1 MNTHELALL
10 RVANHRL
17 ADRSFASALDIV
29 SWMGALQ
36 GQDYAASLAAVCAR
50 SFHLLKAD
58 VEDSLRNGEVVRT
71 WTMRGTLHL
80 VPARDVAWM
89 TRLLARRSVNAALA
103 RYRQLGLDYKDLERG
118 RRLFEEALM
127 GGRQLTRPELYAAMV
142 EAGLR
147 PGGQRGIHL
156 IGYAA
161 QTGLICGTGTIGK
174 QPAFALIDHWVPDA
188 VHLSDEEGLGEI
200 AWRYIRSHG
209 PVTVHDFAWWIG
221 GTVAQA
227 KLGFAMNE
235 SKIGTINV
243 DSIAYVRPRSENVAD
258 AAVDGTYLLP
268 PFDEILLGYRDRT
281 AILGGVEL
289 ERVVPGRNGIFRPII
304 LHNGRICGTWRRPA
318 KPADGPE
325 FTFFGNESEPSRSA
339 LERAW
344 DVVRQRG

>member
-200 AWRYIRSHG
+200 A
-209 PVTVHDFAWWIG
+209 
-221 GTVAQA
+221 
-227 KLGFAMNE
+227 
-235 SKIGTINV
+235 
-243 DSIAYVRPRSENVAD
+243 
-258 AAVDGTYLLP
+258 
-268 PFDEILLGYRDRT
+268 
-281 AILGGVEL
+281 
-289 ERVVPGRNGIFRPII
+289 
-304 LHNGRICGTWRRPA
+304 
-318 KPADGPE
+318 
-325 FTFFGNESEPSRSA
+325 
-339 LERAW
+339 
-344 DVVRQRG
+344 